1 MLKLK
6 EESLNWSLKHINKYG
21 DSYVFPKLFEFEAIN
36 ENWDDVKKHLLT
48 IDVYSNGVRPYRTT
62 ITPKSSVG
70 FRICTQL
77 DPLDSI
83 VYNALIYEI
92 YEEIENKR
100 IPSAHDVVY
109 SFRLNPESDGIL
121 FDPEYNWKKFEDK
134 TRELLESE
142 EYSYVVMTDITDF
155 YPSIYLH
162 NIETHLREC
171 VRLSGKNAHAETLIN
186 IIKAMH
192 ISQTHKGLPIG
203 PQFSRPIAELIL
215 NEIDLI
221 LIENDIMF
229 IRYVDDYRLF
239 CKSENDA
246 YKSLAFLAQKLYDIL
261 NLKLNE
267 QKTKILTTES
277 FISKHLYLY
286 KEREKDRIIEEFYE
300 LLDKLGFSRDFY
312 GEIDLSS
319 LEKEEIEKLHELN
332 IFELLQE
339 ELSKDDCDIGFAKF
353 LIGNLARF
361 DNTEVAELILTEENM
376 RKLFPSI
383 KTIINHL
390 ELVRSYS
397 EEQKHEIGSRVLR
410 LLQSSF
416 MSELEFNRSW
426 LLHLFSNND
435 EWNNKQLFSEL
446 IKKYD
451 DNFTVRELILNLG
464 RSKNHRYFRENKF
477 SIISDPWVR
486 RAFLVA
492 ISCLPKDER
501 NPYYKSRSLTQRDL
515 LEQVVEKWAQKN
527 SF

>member
-6 EESLNWSLKHINKYG
+6 EKSLNWSIQHINRFG
-21 DSYVFPKLFEFEAIN
+21 DSYVFPKPFEFDAIN
-36 ENWDDVKKHLLT
+36 ENWQDVKEYLLD

-62 ITPKSSVG
+62 ITPKSNVG

-92 YEEIENKR
+92 HEELENKR
-100 IPSAHDVVY
+100 LPIFTDTVY
-109 SFRLNPESDGIL
+109 SFRLDPDSDGSL
-121 FDPEYNWKKFEDK
+121 FDPEYNWKSYQEKS
-134 TRELLESE
+134 RELLESD
-142 EYSYVVMTDITDF
+142 EYLYVVTTDITDF

-171 VRLSGKNAHAETLIN
+171 VRASGKNAHAEILIN

-203 PQFSRPIAELIL
+203 PQFSRPIAEIIL
-215 NEIDLI
+215 NEIDQI
-221 LIENDIMF
+221 LIENNIKF

-239 CKSENDA
+239 CKTESEA

-267 QKTKILTTES
+267 QKTKIMTTER
-277 FISKHLYLY
+277 FMSKYMYLFT
-286 KEREKDRIIEEFYE
+286 EREKDRIIYEFYE
-300 LLDKLGFSRDFY
+300 LLDKIGVGGDFY

-319 LEKEEIEKLHELN
+319 IDEKDVEKLHELN
-332 IFELLQE
+332 IYELLEE
-339 ELSKDDCDIGFAKF
+339 ELSKNEIDISFAKF

-361 DNTEVAELILTEENM
+361 DNTEVAELILSEKNM
-376 RKLFPSI
+376 RKLFPI
-383 KTIINHL
+383 LKTIITHL
-390 ELVRSYS
+390 ERVRSFGD
-397 EEQKHEIGSRVLR
+397 EQKHEIGHKVISLIEN
-410 LLQSSF
+410 SF

-426 LLHLFSNND
+426 LLYLFSKSD
-435 EWNNKQLFSEL
+435 EWNSQEYFSKS

-451 DNFTVRELILNLG
+451 DNFTTRKLILNLG

-477 SIISDPWVR
+477 NNISDPWVK
-486 RAFLVA
+486 RAFLVGF
-492 ISCLPKDER
+492 SCLPKDER
-501 NPYYKSRSLTQRDL
+501 NPYYKSRNLTQRDI
-515 LEQVVEKWAQKN
+515 LEQVIEKWAQKN
-527 SF
+527 PF

>member
-6 EESLNWSLKHINKYG
+6 EKSLNWSLQHINNYG
-21 DSYVFPKLFEFEAIN
+21 DSYVFPTPFEFDAIN
-36 ENWDDVKKHLLT
+36 EFWPEVKQHLLN

-92 YEEIENKR
+92 HEEIENKR
-100 IPSAHDVVY
+100 VPSFLDTVY
-109 SFRLNPESDGIL
+109 SFRLSPDSSGSL
-121 FDPEYNWKKFEDK
+121 FDPEYNWKSYEERTK
-134 TRELLESE
+134 ELLESE

-171 VRLSGKNAHAETLIN
+171 VRASGKNTHAETIIN
-186 IIKAMH
+186 MIKAMH

-203 PQFSRPIAELIL
+203 PQFSRPIAELVL
-215 NEIDLI
+215 NEIDQI
-221 LIENDIMF
+221 LIENHINF

-239 CKSENDA
+239 CKSENEA

-267 QKTKILTTES
+267 PKTKIMTTKK
-277 FISKHLYLY
+277 FMAKHLYLFT
-286 KEREKDRIIEEFYE
+286 EREKDRIINEFYE
-300 LLDKLGFSRDFY
+300 LLDKIGVGRDFY
-312 GEIDLSS
+312 GEIDMSS
-319 LEKEEIEKLHELN
+319 LDEEDISKLHEIN

-339 ELSKDDCDIGFAKF
+339 ELSKDDIDLGFAKF

-361 DNTEVAELILTEENM
+361 DNTDVADLVLTEENM
-376 RKLFPSI
+376 RRLFPNL

-390 ELVRSYS
+390 ERVRSYS
-397 EEQKHEIGSRVLR
+397 EEQKHGIGNKVIDLI
-410 LLQSSF
+410 QNSF

-426 LLHLFSNND
+426 LLHLFSKSD
-435 EWNNKQLFSEL
+435 EWNNQKHFPEL
-446 IKKYD
+446 MKKFD
-451 DNFTVRELILNLG
+451 DNFTTRKLILNMG
-464 RSKNHRYFRENKF
+464 RSKNYRYFRENKF
-477 SIISDPWVR
+477 NNISDPWVK

-492 ISCLPKDER
+492 FSCLPQDER
-501 NPYYKSRSLTQRDL
+501 NPYYKSRSLTQRDV
-515 LEQVVEKWAQKN
+515 LEKFVEKWAQKN
-527 SF
+527 PF

>member
-6 EESLNWSLKHINKYG
+6 EESLDWSLKHINKYG
-21 DSYVFPKLFEFEAIN
+21 DSYVFPKLFEFDAIN
-36 ENWDDVKKHLLT
+36 ENWQDVKNHLLN

-92 YEEIENKR
+92 HEEIENKR
-100 IPSAHDVVY
+100 VPSVHGTVY
-109 SFRLNPESDGIL
+109 SFRLNPDSDGAL
-121 FDPEYNWKKFEDK
+121 FDPDYNWKKYEEK
-134 TRELLESE
+134 TKELLESGD
-142 EYSYVVMTDITDF
+142 YSYVVMTDITDF

-171 VRLSGKNAHAETLIN
+171 IKLSGKNAHVETLIN
-186 IIKAMH
+186 IIRAMH

-215 NEIDLI
+215 NEIDQI
-221 LIENDIMF
+221 LIDNSIVF

-239 CKSENDA
+239 CKSENEA

-267 QKTKILTTES
+267 QKTNILTAES
-277 FISKHLYLY
+277 FISKHLYMY

-300 LLDKLGFSRDFY
+300 LLDKLGVGRDFY

-319 LEKEEIEKLHELN
+319 LEEEETKKLHELN
-332 IFELLQE
+332 IFELLEE
-339 ELSKDDCDIGFAKF
+339 ELSKDEFDISFAKF

-361 DNTEVAELILTEENM
+361 DNTEVANLILTEENM
-376 RKLFPSI
+376 RKLFPII

-397 EEQKHEIGSRVLR
+397 DEQKHEIGSKVIN

-435 EWNNKQLFSEL
+435 EWNNEKHFSEL

-451 DNFTVRELILNLG
+451 DNFTIRELILDLG

-477 SIISDPWVR
+477 RIISDPWVK

-501 NPYYKSRSLTQRDL
+501 NPYYNSRSLTQRDL
-515 LEQVVEKWAQKN
+515 LEEVVVKWAQKN
-527 SF
+527 PF

>member
-6 EESLNWSLKHINKYG
+6 EKSLDWSLKHINTFG
-21 DSYVFPKLFEFEAIN
+21 DSYVFPKLFEFEAVN
-36 ENWDDVKKHLLT
+36 ENWQYVKRHLLN

-92 YEEIENKR
+92 HEEIENKR
-100 IPSAHDVVY
+100 IPVFLDTVY
-109 SFRLNPESDGIL
+109 SFRMSPDSDGTL
-121 FDPEYNWKKFEDK
+121 FDPDYNWKNYEDK
-134 TRELLESE
+134 TKELLESE
-142 EYSYVVMTDITDF
+142 DYSYVVMTDITDF

-171 VRLSGKNAHAETLIN
+171 VKASGKNAHAETLIN

-192 ISQTHKGLPIG
+192 INQTHKGLPIG

-215 NEIDLI
+215 NEIDQI
-221 LIENDIMF
+221 LIDNNIMF

-239 CKSENDA
+239 CKSENEA

-267 QKTKILTTES
+267 QKTKIMTNES
-277 FISKHLYLY
+277 FMLKHLYLFT
-286 KEREKDRIIEEFYE
+286 EREKDRIIEEFYE
-300 LLDKLGFSRDFY
+300 LLDKLGIGRDYY

-319 LEKEEIEKLHELN
+319 IEEEEIEKLHELN
-332 IFELLQE
+332 IFELLEE
-339 ELSKDDCDIGFAKF
+339 ELTKDEFDISFAKF

-361 DNTEVAELILTEENM
+361 DNTEVADLILTEENM
-376 RKLFPSI
+376 RKLFPI
-383 KTIINHL
+383 LKTIINHL
-390 ELVRSYS
+390 ERVRSYS
-397 EEQKHEIGSRVLR
+397 EKQKHEIGSKVIS
-410 LLQSSF
+410 LLQNSF

-435 EWNNKQLFSEL
+435 EWNNQKHFSEL

-477 SIISDPWVR
+477 NNISDPWVK

-492 ISCLPKDER
+492 ISCLPQDER
-501 NPYYKSRSLTQRDL
+501 NPYYKSRSLTHRDL
-515 LEQVVEKWAQKN
+515 LEQVVEKWAHKN
-527 SF
+527 PF